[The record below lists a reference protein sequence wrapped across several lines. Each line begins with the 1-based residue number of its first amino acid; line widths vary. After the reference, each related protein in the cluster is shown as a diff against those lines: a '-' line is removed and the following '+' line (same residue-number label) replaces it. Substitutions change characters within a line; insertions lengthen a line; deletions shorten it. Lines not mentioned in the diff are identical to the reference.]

1 MSRITIDPFDRN
13 LAVTDSYEDK
23 ERCQTAGCFWDGTS
37 KTWKMS
43 FTIATF
49 ERLIENL
56 PHADIDPSVTLA
68 LEEQAEKEKKLKEIR
83 DLTKKNQNI
92 NFRIPGL
99 KVTPFPFQKLGIL
112 YAVTNQQGML
122 FGDSMGLGKAMPV
135 DSQVFSLA
143 GKVRIGDLK
152 VGDKVVG
159 RDGEEHN
166 VIGVYPQG
174 LREVCRITF
183 SDGFSIVVDTDHLW
197 YVCSNSQNSKRN
209 KDKDIGVVLS
219 TKQLL
224 DVNGKSTRHGTG
236 HNSDKVYEFS
246 TYYKKDNGDN
256 SWCIPVVKPIRFNP
270 KETSIDPYTLGV
282 FIGNGCIHKDGY
294 IAVKK
299 ELVELGLNGKRSWER
314 FIPSCY
320 KYNSV
325 DVRLGVLQGL
335 MDTDGC
341 AGDYSTEYCTV
352 SKTLCD
358 DVAEIIQTLGG
369 IARISTKTPTY
380 TYKGVKKQGRT
391 AYRVNIKL
399 PPEMELFRLK
409 RKKEVY
415 DKCNKCLPARYISNI
430 EKLPEKQETVC
441 IAVDAPD
448 HLYVTEHCIVTHNTI
463 QGIATAIVLKNQGK
477 IKNCLVITPASLKFN
492 WPLEIEKFSDEKSIV
507 IDSKK
512 PEDRIRQW
520 LDDSA
525 FFKIANY
532 ELVVEDLGAGRE
544 IKIKKSMTAEEREK
558 AMLRKLHK
566 LVKQK
571 RLESIKDR
579 VWDLVIMDE
588 VHAIKHNGSK
598 RYQALKNIKA
608 RIKIGLSGTPMDGR
622 LEELFNVL
630 NIICPGVLGSRE
642 SFFKDHMVTDIFG
655 TVKGYKKLLEVQE
668 KIAPFFIRRLK
679 KDVLKD
685 LPEKL
690 YENKVISLSDEEMKI
705 YKMIKAGKHPC
716 VIDNQNGQP
725 CSAMVRAIR
734 CMQFINFPQMLE
746 PNCKKTTK
754 IDVFRDVLEELIKDN
769 GQKIIIFTQFKRLLD
784 IVDKILKEMNL
795 KFLRIDGDTDK
806 KNRTDYQK
814 IFNEDMS
821 VDAIIGTDAMSTG
834 LNLIGGDTVLNLT
847 QSWQPAIMSQR
858 EDRSYR
864 IGRKGNVTVLNFLCK
879 DTIEERIRST
889 LYSKDKITSDTLGDG
904 TDEAVLLKMN
914 PEEIEKLM

>member
-1 MSRITIDPFDRN
+1 
-13 LAVTDSYEDK
+13 
-23 ERCQTAGCFWDGTS
+23 
-37 KTWKMS
+37 
-43 FTIATF
+43 
-49 ERLIENL
+49 
-56 PHADIDPSVTLA
+56 
-68 LEEQAEKEKKLKEIR
+68 
-83 DLTKKNQNI
+83 
-92 NFRIPGL
+92 
-99 KVTPFPFQKLGIL
+99 
-112 YAVTNQQGML
+112 
-122 FGDSMGLGKAMPV
+122 
-135 DSQVFSLA
+135 
-143 GKVRIGDLK
+143 
-152 VGDKVVG
+152 
-159 RDGEEHN
+159 
-166 VIGVYPQG
+166 
-174 LREVCRITF
+174 
-183 SDGFSIVVDTDHLW
+183 
-197 YVCSNSQNSKRN
+197 
-209 KDKDIGVVLS
+209 
-219 TKQLL
+219 
-224 DVNGKSTRHGTG
+224 
-236 HNSDKVYEFS
+236 
-246 TYYKKDNGDN
+246 
-256 SWCIPVVKPIRFNP
+256 
-270 KETSIDPYTLGV
+270 
-282 FIGNGCIHKDGY
+282 
-294 IAVKK
+294 
-299 ELVELGLNGKRSWER
+299 
-314 FIPSCY
+314 
-320 KYNSV
+320 
-325 DVRLGVLQGL
+325 
-335 MDTDGC
+335 DTDGC

-690 YENKVISLSDEEMKI
+690 YENKVISLSDEEMRI

>member
-335 MDTDGC
+335 
-341 AGDYSTEYCTV
+341 
-352 SKTLCD
+352 
-358 DVAEIIQTLGG
+358 
-369 IARISTKTPTY
+369 
-380 TYKGVKKQGRT
+380 
-391 AYRVNIKL
+391 
-399 PPEMELFRLK
+399 
-409 RKKEVY
+409 
-415 DKCNKCLPARYISNI
+415 
-430 EKLPEKQETVC
+430 
-441 IAVDAPD
+441 
-448 HLYVTEHCIVTHNTI
+448 
-463 QGIATAIVLKNQGK
+463 
-477 IKNCLVITPASLKFN
+477 
-492 WPLEIEKFSDEKSIV
+492 
-507 IDSKK
+507 
-512 PEDRIRQW
+512 
-520 LDDSA
+520 
-525 FFKIANY
+525 
-532 ELVVEDLGAGRE
+532 
-544 IKIKKSMTAEEREK
+544 
-558 AMLRKLHK
+558 
-566 LVKQK
+566 
-571 RLESIKDR
+571 
-579 VWDLVIMDE
+579 
-588 VHAIKHNGSK
+588 
-598 RYQALKNIKA
+598 
-608 RIKIGLSGTPMDGR
+608 
-622 LEELFNVL
+622 
-630 NIICPGVLGSRE
+630 
-642 SFFKDHMVTDIFG
+642 
-655 TVKGYKKLLEVQE
+655 
-668 KIAPFFIRRLK
+668 
-679 KDVLKD
+679 
-685 LPEKL
+685 
-690 YENKVISLSDEEMKI
+690 
-705 YKMIKAGKHPC
+705 
-716 VIDNQNGQP
+716 
-725 CSAMVRAIR
+725 
-734 CMQFINFPQMLE
+734 
-746 PNCKKTTK
+746 
-754 IDVFRDVLEELIKDN
+754 
-769 GQKIIIFTQFKRLLD
+769 
-784 IVDKILKEMNL
+784 
-795 KFLRIDGDTDK
+795 
-806 KNRTDYQK
+806 
-814 IFNEDMS
+814 
-821 VDAIIGTDAMSTG
+821 
-834 LNLIGGDTVLNLT
+834 
-847 QSWQPAIMSQR
+847 
-858 EDRSYR
+858 
-864 IGRKGNVTVLNFLCK
+864 
-879 DTIEERIRST
+879 
-889 LYSKDKITSDTLGDG
+889 
-904 TDEAVLLKMN
+904 
-914 PEEIEKLM
+914 